1 MEINIGLYNMELD
14 KYEERLSKE
23 STSLVKDIVDSVK
36 SIEESNEAFEEYRR
50 TITNFSRNLDKYSI
64 EANVSRWKAFLS
76 KAIEIFL
83 KVVNF
88 ISELFKKFA
97 RTIVLTFNRVRAK
110 FVIRKMKDSDS
121 IVLNRNDS
129 LKKGSGSIDTFVKTC
144 QTYKE
149 PIYYKQFVLNELVD
163 IDYLTDSM
171 RELTNGVKTDAD
183 RIKNETVN
191 SLKIM
196 ELIGE
201 TLDKSI
207 EKVKSDP
214 NNKDNVKCVSLL
226 AEMLSLSAKSGV
238 KEVRKF
244 CEENKIVEKLR
255 EENITFDLDSF
266 LNTLGNPEPVSSS
279 DIPPSNKSLFSSNIE
294 DIVRKVIGEKLSRG
308 FSEMEKDNNGEP
320 TFKSV
325 SAKTIAKFVLFKHY
339 NKNVGGGVSI
349 PASDFFS
356 NTTAL
361 KKWIYEFF
369 PEFSG
374 TGSSLVGKGG
384 KQIGILMEKL
394 LDSVNKLNKDIF
406 RMTMSESKR
415 VEGVFKE
422 VMTRDLGDY
431 TYKEYFK
438 VMRLINKLMNTMRSL
453 NYYFIASRI
462 YTILIADCYYSGVE
476 KILKRIYR
484 EYVGN

>member
-1 MEINIGLYNMELD
+1 MELD

-110 FVIRKMKDSDS
+110 FVIIKMKDSDS
-121 IVLNRNDS
+121 IVANRNDS
-129 LKKGSGSIDTFVKTC
+129 LKKGNGNIDTFVKTC

-149 PIYYKQFVLNELVD
+149 PIYYKQFVLSELVD

-171 RELTNGVKTDAD
+171 RELTNGVRTDAD
-183 RIKNETVN
+183 RIKDETVK

-196 ELIGE
+196 ELLGE
-201 TLDKSI
+201 TLDKTL

-214 NNKDNVKCVSLL
+214 NNKDNVERVKLL
-226 AEMLSLSAKSGV
+226 TEMLNLSAKSGV

-244 CEENKIVEKLR
+244 CEENKIVEKFR
-255 EENITFDLDSF
+255 EDNITFDLDSF

-294 DIVRKVIGEKLSRG
+294 DIVSKVIGEKLSRG

-339 NKNVGGGVSI
+339 NKNVGGGDSI

-374 TGSSLVGKGG
+374 TNGSVGKGG
-384 KQIGILMEKL
+384 KQIGVLMEKL

-406 RMTMSESKR
+406 RMTISESKH
-415 VEGVFKE
+415 VEGIFKE

-438 VMRLINKLMNTMRSL
+438 VMRLINKIMNTVRSL

-462 YTILIADCYYSGVE
+462 YTILIVDGYYSGVE